1 MIGQGQ
7 STQVGSGKR
16 AEQSGLAQGAESRLR
31 QSELDMLGLNAMLRG
46 WARLYQARL
55 FRVGSFTT
63 LSECLVPGRMKA
75 MWS

>member
-7 STQVGSGKR
+7 GTQVGSGKR
-16 AEQSGLAQGAESRLR
+16 AEQSGLVQGAESKLR
-31 QSELDMLGLNAMLRG
+31 QSELDVLGLSAMLRG

-55 FRVGSFTT
+55 IRVGAFTA